1 MRPRGIAQIENH
13 SIQAIFS
20 NRDTA
25 QSRKETCVREAC
37 VLPQSA
43 LRD

>member
-1 MRPRGIAQIENH
+1 MRSQVIDQIENY